1 MAIRRNLY
9 FIIVIGLVLVSS
21 SCIRFMRCQ
30 PSDREIK
37 QLTSQFDS
45 TYSMRF
51 RRAYYQGMQEAKQEI
66 NDLKMTIYVAGL
78 IPTQLDTIDKETG
91 LPRKIIAGCIINDSI
106 DGLMLGH
113 NDGIMKYLESD
124 ELMRATRHLNPNTN
138 KKYRKAYYRGM
149 HEAYQ
154 EIKDNKLTIYV
165 WGEGLI
171 ERIDKE
177 TGLPIKIISKSGVKE
192 EIVGRADGHNYVIH
206 KFLKGEI
213 R

>member
-1 MAIRRNLY
+1 MRNLY
-9 FIIVIGLVLVSS
+9 IIIIVGLLLVLS
-21 SCIRFMRCQ
+21 SCIRFIRCQ

-51 RRAYYQGMQEAKQEI
+51 RRAYYQGIQEAKQEI
-66 NDLKMTIYVAGL
+66 KDLKMTIYIAGL
-78 IPTQLDTIDKETG
+78 ISPQTDSIDEETG
-91 LPRKIIAGCIINDSI
+91 LPRKMIAGCIITDSI

-113 NDGIMKYLESD
+113 NDAIMKYLESD
-124 ELMRATRHLNPNTN
+124 EMMRATRHLNPNTN
-138 KKYRKAYYRGM
+138 KTYRKAYYQGM

-154 EIKDNKLTIYV
+154 EIRENKITIYM
-165 WGEGLI
+165 WGKGGWGP
-171 ERIDKE
+171 IDKE
-177 TGLPIKIISKSGVKE
+177 TGLPIRVVGGCVAYPEII
-192 EIVGRADGHNYVIH
+192 GRADGHNYIIH